1 MFMPTFLPHPL
12 RASLSCLVVL
22 AMVLWQQAP
31 AYAQAAEPAP
41 AASPAP
47 RTGQAVAQR
56 SYVLGY
62 GDALNVAVVGNEPLR
77 IEDQPIRPD
86 GRISL
91 PLIGEV
97 QAGGLTVTQLSERV
111 TKAYT
116 KFFVDP
122 KVVVN
127 VAKFR
132 PLTISVVGKV
142 GKPGSFPI
150 AEPIRLLPAI
160 GLAGGLDDR
169 ANPTNVLVL
178 RAAGDREV
186 INLIDVFEGRVDD
199 NIILYDGDTVRVEE
213 TGSPDWY
220 RLLPPIASSL
230 SILSTIIILLTRR

>member
-1 MFMPTFLPHPL
+1 MLTFLSRPL
-12 RASLSCLVVL
+12 RTGLSCLVVL
-22 AMVLWQQAP
+22 AMVLWQHSP
-31 AYAQAAEPAP
+31 SYAQAAAPAP
-41 AASPAP
+41 AAPAAP
-47 RTGQAVAQR
+47 RTAQPVVQL

-62 GDALNVAVVGNEPLR
+62 GDTLNVGVVGNEPLR

-97 QAGGLTVTQLSERV
+97 KAGGLTVSQLSESI

-132 PLTISVVGKV
+132 PLTISVIGWV

-150 AEPIRLLPAI
+150 AEPIRLLPAL

-186 INLIDVFEGRVDD
+186 INLVDVFEGRVDD

-213 TGSPDWY
+213 MGTPDWY

>member
-1 MFMPTFLPHPL
+1 MSRFLP
-12 RASLSCLVVL
+12 RSFQAFFSCLLVL
-22 AMVLWQQAP
+22 ALVCWQQAP
-31 AYAQAAEPAP
+31 AFAQAASPTPRPAAP
-41 AASPAP
+41 AAP
-47 RTGQAVAQR
+47 TQLR
-56 SYVLGY
+56 SYVLGF
-62 GDALNVAVVGNEPLR
+62 GDALNVQVVGNEQLA
-77 IEDQPIRPD
+77 IQEQPIRPD

-122 KVVVN
+122 KIVVN

-132 PLTISVVGKV
+132 PLQVSVIGKV
-142 GKPGSFPI
+142 NRPGTFPVE
-150 AEPIRLLPAI
+150 EPVKLLPALA
-160 GLAGGLDDR
+160 LAGGLDDR

-178 RAAGDREV
+178 RANGERQM
-186 INLIDVFEGRVDD
+186 INLFDLFEGRMED
-199 NIILYDGDTVRVEE
+199 NVVLFDGDTVRVEE
-213 TGSPDWY
+213 TASPDWY